1 MIGRQLNSLSKEQT
15 NFSKNNH
22 NNKKLIDSSLL
33 SIYLTN
39 NNSDNQ
45 ASQKLKNE
53 TNNKIDELIFENIN
67 LLQNSN
73 SKSEQI
79 EQLKNE
85 IIIKNNEI
93 EDLKSL
99 LSNKNNNLPKGK
111 NLYLSDIESNYYII
125 KNKYDLLNKK
135 TDINDKKHS
144 EEIDIFQKQINHLN
158 RIINEKELAITNLNN
173 ENRVLKEKINNIS
186 YNFNILED
194 ENKINKKNI
203 EKTKATILE
212 KNSENKKL
220 EIKYDSI
227 INEYKYKEQNYLLE
241 IKNLKNKVYNEE
253 NKSDNLY
260 IEVKNQN
267 ELNKKL
273 MKENQKIIDEN
284 FNLKN
289 KINEMENI
297 IQDYKNFEN
306 KLIEEREKVKDEIDF
321 IKQFK
326 INEEKER
333 KILLKEKENLEILNH
348 QLLKEKNSLLSDLH
362 NKDLIIRRYENDID
376 NIDKNIEEIKN
387 KFKAIDNISYLTN
400 GFQLY
405 LSQRINKK
413 INRTEN
419 IFLYLESSSM
429 EIENLVNIIKIQEE
443 DKNRKKKDF
452 LNIKTEIEHYQRNE
466 NKLKTVYS
474 YEQKENFD
482 LRYNLDKI
490 NNLLCNEKE
499 NNDKCKEII
508 NRNEY
513 MISEACTK
521 NEYLEKILSIYLVCI
536 NFFEEIFY
544 YLEKFFENK
553 TIFLLLKQYF
563 GELNKFSYF
572 QNNISYEKKNL
583 EIENNKKGLFNFMND
598 IKEKLLNSQVTNN
611 LLT

>member
-158 RIINEKELAITNLNN
+158 KIINEKELVITNLNN
-173 ENRVLKEKINNIS
+173 ENRTLKHKINNIS

-348 QLLKEKNSLLSDLH
+348 QLLKEKNLLLSDLH

-466 NKLKTVYS
+466 NKLKTIYS